1 MAVTV
6 GDSEGLATSFSCIIG
21 SRGFHEYKDSTWK
34 TPSLLD
40 NLSLLPQPHNPEDKH
55 AVAVVRG
62 DLKVVVG
69 HLPREISRQCFWFL
83 KLGGWATAK
92 LHSTT
97 IYQSPIALRGL
108 ELLLE
113 ITFFIDHT
121 KSNILARLKDHIK
134 VNYNR
139 PKDPQRVCKK
149 RKKNDESLKPV
160 LLDIPFGSDTEDR
173 ND

>member
-69 HLPREISRQCFWFL
+69 HLPREISRQCFWCL
-83 KLGGWATAK
+83 
-92 LHSTT
+92 
-97 IYQSPIALRGL
+97 
-108 ELLLE
+108 
-113 ITFFIDHT
+113 
-121 KSNILARLKDHIK
+121 
-134 VNYNR
+134 
-139 PKDPQRVCKK
+139 
-149 RKKNDESLKPV
+149 
-160 LLDIPFGSDTEDR
+160 
-173 ND
+173 